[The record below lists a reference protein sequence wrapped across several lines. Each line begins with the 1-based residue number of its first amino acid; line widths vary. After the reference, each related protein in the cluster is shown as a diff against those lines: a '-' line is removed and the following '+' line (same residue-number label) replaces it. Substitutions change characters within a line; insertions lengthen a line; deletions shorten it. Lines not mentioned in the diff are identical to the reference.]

1 MKAER
6 ILGALYGQALGD
18 AMGMPS
24 ELWPRTRV
32 KAHFGWIDRF
42 LPGPK
47 ENNAACY
54 FNRAEFTDDTAMAL
68 CLADAL
74 LECEGNIDPEI
85 IGRNI
90 LAWAERFDAF
100 NKNVLGPTSKIAQN
114 CAERDSRRIK
124 IALNAIRDGKPIAA
138 LENNGVTNGAAMRVS
153 PLGCLLPPTNLTAF
167 IAEVA
172 LASSPT
178 HKSDL
183 AVAGAVVVAWAV
195 SRARAVNG
203 DTWQSSRAVNGDTW
217 QSIADSLP
225 AVAHQAQT
233 ARITTFSASLSARL
247 ELALNIVRHA
257 DGVESASEQLYQIIG
272 AGTSTIESV
281 PCAIAMVE
289 LANTDPNRCAV
300 LCANLGGDTDTIGAM
315 ATAICGALHG
325 VSAINPQLKQT
336 LDEVNQLDFAR
347 YAVAL
352 ASYRQRREA
361 L

>member
-1 MKAER
+1 MKYER
-6 ILGALYGQALGD
+6 ILGALYGQAVGD

-24 ELWPRTRV
+24 ELWPRARV

-42 LPGPK
+42 LPGPA
-47 ENNAACY
+47 ENSAACY
-54 FNRAEFTDDTAMAL
+54 FKRAEFTDDTSMAL

-74 LECEGNIDPEI
+74 LECDGQIDPDV
-85 IGRNI
+85 IGRHI

-100 NKNVLGPTSKIAQN
+100 NKNVLGPTSKIAL
-114 CAERDSRRIK
+114 R
-124 IALNAIRDGKPIAA
+124 AIRDGQPVRE

-153 PLGCLLPPTNLTAF
+153 PLGCMLPTADLERF
-167 IAEVA
+167 IDDIA

-183 AVAGAVVVAWAV
+183 AIAGAVVVAWAI
-195 SRARAVNG
+195 SRAIDGER
-203 DTWQSSRAVNGDTW
+203 WE
-217 QSIADSLP
+217 SIVEALP
-225 AVAHQAQT
+225 AIARHAQEK
-233 ARITTFSASLSARL
+233 RVTTFSASLAARL
-247 ELALNIVRHA
+247 ELALKTVREA
-257 DGVESASEQLYQIIG
+257 NGVESASEQLYQLVG

-289 LANTDPNRCAV
+289 LAQTDPNRCAV

-325 VSAINPQLKQT
+325 VDAIDPALKAE
-336 LDEVNQLDFAR
+336 LDGVNNLDFTR
-347 YAVAL
+347 YASAL
-352 ASYRQRREA
+352 REYRQQREA

>member
-1 MKAER
+1 
-6 ILGALYGQALGD
+6 
-18 AMGMPS
+18 
-24 ELWPRTRV
+24 
-32 KAHFGWIDRF
+32 
-42 LPGPK
+42 
-47 ENNAACY
+47 
-54 FNRAEFTDDTAMAL
+54 
-68 CLADAL
+68 
-74 LECEGNIDPEI
+74 
-85 IGRNI
+85 
-90 LAWAERFDAF
+90 
-100 NKNVLGPTSKIAQN
+100 
-114 CAERDSRRIK
+114 
-124 IALNAIRDGKPIAA
+124 
-138 LENNGVTNGAAMRVS
+138 
-153 PLGCLLPPTNLTAF
+153 
-167 IAEVA
+167 
-172 LASSPT
+172 
-178 HKSDL
+178 
-183 AVAGAVVVAWAV
+183 
-195 SRARAVNG
+195 
-203 DTWQSSRAVNGDTW
+203 
-217 QSIADSLP
+217 DSLP

-315 ATAICGALHG
+315 ATAICGSLHG